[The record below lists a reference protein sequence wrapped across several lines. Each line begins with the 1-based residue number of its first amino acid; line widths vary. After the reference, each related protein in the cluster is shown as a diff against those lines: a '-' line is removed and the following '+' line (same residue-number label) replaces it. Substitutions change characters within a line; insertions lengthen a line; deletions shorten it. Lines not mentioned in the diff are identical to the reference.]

1 MRARELIDHAA
12 FGPDALKVI
21 GQAFDEAWQEIAGNF
36 GDRQDIEAG
45 RFRLA
50 NAVLSIA
57 QEESRN
63 AESLKHAALA
73 RMLTMT
79 FATQLPGAHTDRY
92 RERTCSSSLRKRCGS
107 AE

>member
-21 GQAFDEAWQEIAGNF
+21 AQAFDEAWEEIEGNF
-36 GDRQDIEAG
+36 GDPQDIEQA

-57 QEESRN
+57 QEDSRN
-63 AESLKHAALA
+63 VEALKHAALQ
-73 RMLTMT
+73 RMAL
-79 FATQLPGAHTDRY
+79 D
-92 RERTCSSSLRKRCGS
+92 LRQV
-107 AE
+107 

>member
-21 GQAFDEAWQEIAGNF
+21 VQAFDEAWQEIVGNF
-36 GDRQDIEAG
+36 GGPQDIEAG

-57 QEESRN
+57 QEDSRN
-63 AESLKHAALA
+63 VEALKHAALQ
-73 RMLTMT
+73 RMAL
-79 FATQLPGAHTDRY
+79 D
-92 RERTCSSSLRKRCGS
+92 LRQG
-107 AE
+107 